1 MLAEKNPYIGS
12 AYQHLQVISQEKQ
25 KRLEYEAREKAVRDY
40 NQGLLE
46 AEERGVKLGLEQGI
60 QLGIQQGTEQGVERI
75 NRLNVLLLRDNRYDD
90 LLRSANDREF
100 QRQFI
105 IRYGI

>member
-12 AYQHLQVISQEKQ
+12 AYQHLQVISQDKQ

-46 AEERGVKLGLEQGI
+46 AEERGQAG
-60 QLGIQQGTEQGVERI
+60 
-75 NRLNVLLLRDNRYDD
+75 
-90 LLRSANDREF
+90 A
-100 QRQFI
+100 
-105 IRYGI
+105 